1 MILSNIVVDL
11 SGEPRF
17 ADVDAIHNR
26 TSYASE
32 VTTQRADFRINLITR
47 DGSCV
52 FSGEPDRICA
62 ACHILPHSKGDNVS
76 FLGSHNS

>member
-32 VTTQRADFRINLITR
+32 VTTQRADFKTNLITR

-52 FSGEPDRICA
+52 FLANPTAFALHAISSPIQRETM
-62 ACHILPHSKGDNVS
+62 
-76 FLGSHNS
+76 